1 MTPPSSL
8 LPPPSSIRASRA
20 LCSLF
25 IASLFIASCV
35 PSGVADL
42 DSAGQR
48 AVVVSEGDVYVLDR
62 DTAAVEF
69 YARRPDVRYT
79 PALAPDG
86 QSLVYVDQLHQLVS
100 QPLNGGPPTVLIKSV
115 GLPGPGAVTFLPDG
129 QVLVIDSSSAAP
141 NERYAA
147 IVNPFTGNE
156 AQGRLTGIDQ
166 VFITA
171 SALKIKT
178 GPLTN
183 PYNSARIDTGEP
195 GQFKAV
201 FEGDPCLI
209 TERTC
214 LYLYSAEADG
224 FKFVEQLGRA
234 LDVSFL
240 LLLSRRP
247 SDDVTGALLTA
258 DGKHL
263 VLRVRDGNPIGS
275 TFSLYAIDL
284 TNNEAPAILVQNA
297 LRRPDY
303 AIAPEGNLVAYE
315 EVSGNV
321 ASIKLYDFDS
331 KQTTTLGTGAFDP
344 QWWR

>member
-1 MTPPSSL
+1 MTSS
-8 LPPPSSIRASRA
+8 PATRHSR
-20 LCSLF
+20 LIYSLF

-35 PSGVADL
+35 PSGVADIAG
-42 DSAGQR
+42 AGQHT
-48 AVVVSEGDVYVLDR
+48 VIVNEGDVYVVER
-62 DTAAVEF
+62 DTAAVKF
-69 YARRPDVRYT
+69 YARRPDIRYA
-79 PALAPDG
+79 PALTPDG
-86 QSLVYVDQLHQLVS
+86 TALVYVDSLHQLIS
-100 QPLNGGPPTVLIKSV
+100 QPLDGSPPFVLLKSV

-129 QVLVIDSSSAAP
+129 QILVIDSSANAP
-141 NERYAA
+141 DERYAA
-147 IVNPFTGNE
+147 VVNPFTGNE

-178 GPLTN
+178 GPITN
-183 PYNSARIDTGEP
+183 PYNSAQINTGEP
-195 GQFKAV
+195 GQFKVV

-214 LYLYSAEADG
+214 LFLYSAEADG
-224 FKFVEQLGRA
+224 FQFVEQLGRA

-247 SDDVTGALLTA
+247 ADDATGALLTA

-263 VLRVRDGNPIGS
+263 VLRIRDGNPIGS
-275 TFSLYAIDL
+275 TFSLYAVDL
-284 TNNEAPAILVQNA
+284 TNNDPPAVLVQNA

-303 AIAPEGNLVAYE
+303 ALAPEGNLVAYE
-315 EVSGNV
+315 VVSGNV

-344 QWWR
+344 QWWK

>member
-1 MTPPSSL
+1 MTPSPATRHSHLICALFIVSL
-8 LPPPSSIRASRA
+8 L
-20 LCSLF
+20 
-25 IASLFIASCV
+25 IAACV
-35 PSGVADL
+35 PTGVADL
-42 DSAGQR
+42 DNTGQHT
-48 AVVVSEGDVYVLDR
+48 VIVDEGDVYVVDR
-62 DTAAVEF
+62 DTAAIEF
-69 YARRPDVRYT
+69 YARRPDIRYT
-79 PALAPDG
+79 PALTPDG
-86 QSLVYVDQLHQLVS
+86 TGLVYVDQLHQLVN
-100 QPLNGGPPTVLIKSV
+100 QPLDGSPPTVLLKAV
-115 GLPGPGAVTFLPDG
+115 GLPGPGAVTLLPDG
-129 QVLVIDSSSAAP
+129 QVLVIDSSSNAP

-156 AQGRLTGIDQ
+156 EQGRLTGIDQ

-171 SALKIKT
+171 SALKIKV
-178 GPLTN
+178 GPITN
-183 PYNSARIDTGEP
+183 PYDSARIDTGEP
-195 GQFKAV
+195 GRFKAV

-214 LYLYSAEADG
+214 LYLYSGEADG

-247 SDDVTGALLTA
+247 ADDVTGALLTA

-263 VLRVRDGNPIGS
+263 VLRLRDGNPIGS

-284 TNNEAPAILVQNA
+284 TNNDPPVILVQNA

-303 AIAPEGNLVAYE
+303 AIAPEGNLVAFE
-315 EVSGNV
+315 AVAGNV
-321 ASIKLYDFDS
+321 SAIKLYDFDS

-344 QWWR
+344 QWWK